1 MLTYRGNKRMS
12 FKLSKR
18 SQDKLK
24 GLDERLIAVVNS
36 AIFKSKIDFGVI
48 CGMRTKKEQEA
59 LVAKGAS
66 QTMKSKHL
74 DGHAVDLMAYIGSR
88 GSWELNLYD
97 DIADAMAESARE
109 VDAPIRWGA
118 AWTVPNV
125 AYFDGTMEDAMN
137 SYIDERRS
145 QNRRPFID
153 APHFEL
159 MV

>member
-1 MLTYRGNKRMS
+1 MS